1 MSETLAFPMYDIN
14 HADTEALYRAVQ
26 QLLIAHGVAVTEQAP
41 SFPGDELLAHWRNPG
56 LVLSQ
61 TCGFPLV
68 TALPEVQVVGCF
80 HYTAPGCEGEFYRSL
95 LVARAQDSAKTLA
108 DFRGQRVVCN
118 APDSQSGY
126 NVLLKMVAPLAE
138 QGRFFSGVTFSGSH
152 RQSLIALRRGEGD
165 IAAIDCV
172 TWALLQRHEPELQ
185 AGLAVIGRS
194 PLAPGLPL
202 ITAASTSS
210 DTLRAIRAALTD
222 LVSAPHYREI
232 CSALF
237 IGGFSEATRQLWE
250 VLLDWRRQ
258 AAEAGLHQL

>member
-1 MSETLAFPMYDIN
+1 MSEALAFPMYNIN
-14 HADTEALYRAVQ
+14 RADTGALWRAVQ
-26 QLLIAHGVAVTEQAP
+26 RLLADGGVAAGSLSP
-41 SFPGDELLAHWRNPG
+41 SFVGEALLAHWRHPG

-68 TALPEVQVVGCF
+68 TQLPDVQVVGCF
-80 HYTAPGCEGEFYRSL
+80 HYTAPGCEGRNYRSL
-95 LVARAQDSAKTLA
+95 LVVRAQDSDNTLA
-108 DFRGQRVVCN
+108 DFRGRRVVCN

-152 RQSLIALRRGEGD
+152 RQSLIDLRRGEGD

-172 TWALLQRHEPELQ
+172 TWALLQRHEPELLS
-185 AGLAVIGRS
+185 GLVVIDRS

-202 ITAASTSS
+202 ITAASTSPE
-210 DTLRAIRAALTD
+210 TLQAIRAALKV
-222 LVSAPHYREI
+222 LVSAPQYREI

-237 IGGFSEATRQLWE
+237 IGGFSEATRQSYQ
-250 VLLDWRRQ
+250 VLLDWRQ
-258 AAEAGLHQL
+258 EAAEAGLHQL

>member
-1 MSETLAFPMYDIN
+1 MSETLAFPMYNIN

-26 QLLIAHGVAVTEQAP
+26 QLLADHGVAATGQNPAIAGE
-41 SFPGDELLAHWRNPG
+41 GLLAHWQHPN

-61 TCGFPLV
+61 TCGFPLM
-68 TALPEVQVVGCF
+68 TQLPDVQVVGCF
-80 HYTAPGCEGEFYRSL
+80 HYTAPGCEGPFYRSL
-95 LVARAQDSAKTLA
+95 LVARAQDSDKTLA
-108 DFRGQRVVCN
+108 DFRGRRVVCN

-138 QGRFFSGVTFSGSH
+138 RGRFFSGVAFSGSH
-152 RQSLIALRRGEGD
+152 RQSLIELRRGEGD

-172 TWALLQRHEPELQ
+172 TWALLQRHEPELL

-210 DTLRAIRAALTD
+210 GMLQAIRDALKV
-222 LVSAPHYREI
+222 LVSASSYREI

-237 IGGFSEATRQLWE
+237 IGGFSEATRQPWK
-250 VLLDWRRQ
+250 VLLDWRQ
-258 AAEAGLHQL
+258 EAAEAGLHQL

>member
-1 MSETLAFPMYDIN
+1 MSETLAFPMYNIN

-26 QLLIAHGVAVTEQAP
+26 QLLADHGVAATGQNPAFAGE
-41 SFPGDELLAHWRNPG
+41 GLLAHWQHPN

-61 TCGFPLV
+61 TCGFPLM
-68 TALPEVQVVGCF
+68 TQLPDVQVVGCF
-80 HYTAPGCEGEFYRSL
+80 HYTAPGCEGPFYRSL
-95 LVARAQDSAKTLA
+95 LVARAQDSDKTLA
-108 DFRGQRVVCN
+108 DFRGRRVVCN

-138 QGRFFSGVTFSGSH
+138 RGRFFSGVAFSGSH
-152 RQSLIALRRGEGD
+152 RQSLIDLRRGEGD

-172 TWALLQRHEPELQ
+172 TWALLQRHEPELL

-202 ITAASTSS
+202 ITAADTTSG
-210 DTLRAIRAALTD
+210 TLQAIRDALKV
-222 LVSAPHYREI
+222 LVGAPQYQEI

-237 IGGFSEATRQLWE
+237 IGGFSEATRQSWE
-250 VLLDWRRQ
+250 VVLDWRQ
-258 AAEAGLHQL
+258 EAAEAGLHRL